1 MQKYVFLQAM
11 LTQLNEILFSKFQGT
26 GNDFILI
33 DDREEKYTQNT
44 EELFKLLCNRKFGI
58 GADGLILIRNHEKAD
73 FEMIYHNADG
83 KTGSMCGN
91 GGRCAVVFA
100 KKLGICTDEGTFIH
114 ANTLYPFRILSNDFI
129 ELTLLQKK
137 PTAQQTHNE
146 VTFFVDTGSPHHV
159 QFVADIENIDVTLH
173 GKKIRHSQEYQPD
186 GTNVNFVQVL
196 DKDKIYVRTYERGVE
211 AETLSCGTGV
221 VASALCF
228 LTLSKQNLEEVIV
241 KTKGG
246 TLIVQFL
253 PNDTINLVGP
263 AMKVFEGKTLV

>member
-1 MQKYVFLQAM
+1 M
-11 LTQLNEILFSKFQGT
+11 LRELNEILFSKFQGT

-33 DDREEKYTQNT
+33 DDREKKYTQNT

-73 FEMIYHNADG
+73 FEMVYHNADG
-83 KTGSMCGN
+83 KKGSMCGN

-100 KKLGICTDEGTFIH
+100 KKLGICKEEGTFIH
-114 ANTLYPFRILSNDFI
+114 ADTLYPFRILSNDFI
-129 ELTLLQKK
+129 ELTLLSQKPQVK
-137 PTAQQTHNE
+137 QLHNE
-146 VTFFVDTGSPHHV
+146 VTFFVNTGSPHYV
-159 QFVADIENIDVTLH
+159 QFVSDVENTDVTLH
-173 GKKIRHSQEYQPD
+173 GQKIRHSADYKPD

-228 LTLSKQNLEEVIV
+228 LALSKQNLQEVIV

-246 TLIVQFL
+246 MLIVQFL
-253 PNDTINLVGP
+253 PDNKINLVGP

>member
-1 MQKYVFLQAM
+1 M
-11 LTQLNEILFSKFQGT
+11 LKQLNEILFSKFQGT

-33 DDREEKYTQNT
+33 EDREKKYTQST
-44 EELFKLLCNRKFGI
+44 EELFRLLCDRKFGI
-58 GADGLILIRNHEKAD
+58 GADGLILIRNHEKAN

-83 KTGSMCGN
+83 KKGSMCGN

-100 KKLGICTDEGTFIH
+100 KKLGICKDEGTFIH
-114 ANTLYPFRILSNDFI
+114 ENTLYPFRVLSNDFI
-129 ELTLLQKK
+129 ELTLLNQKPEVK
-137 PTAQQTHNE
+137 QLHNE
-146 VTFFVDTGSPHHV
+146 INFFVNTGSPHHV
-159 QFVADIENIDVTLH
+159 QFVSDVENTDVTLI
-173 GKKIRHSQEYQPD
+173 GKKIRNSTDYQPN

-221 VASALCF
+221 VASALSF
-228 LTLSKQNLEEVIV
+228 LTLSRQNLAEVIV

-246 TLIVQFL
+246 NLIVQFL
-253 PNDTINLVGP
+253 QNGSINLVGP

>member
-1 MQKYVFLQAM
+1 M
-11 LTQLNEILFSKFQGT
+11 LRQLNEIIFSKFQGT

-33 DDREEKYTQNT
+33 DDREKKYTQNT
-44 EELFKLLCNRKFGI
+44 KELFEFLCNRKFGI
-58 GADGLILIRNHEKAD
+58 GADGIILIRNHGKAN

-83 KTGSMCGN
+83 NIGSMCGN
-91 GGRCAVVFA
+91 GGRCAVIFA
-100 KKLGICTDEGTFIH
+100 KKLGICADEGTFIH
-114 ANTLYPFRILSNDFI
+114 ANTVYPFRILSNDFI

-137 PTAQQTHNE
+137 PIPKQTHNE

-159 QFVADIENIDVTLH
+159 QFVADVEAINVYEQ
-173 GKKIRHSQEYQPD
+173 GEKIRYSTEYQPN

-221 VASALCF
+221 VAAALCF
-228 LTLSKQNLEEVIV
+228 LVLSRQNLQEIIV
-241 KTKGG
+241 KTNGG

-253 PNDTINLVGP
+253 ENDSINLVGP
-263 AMKVFEGKTLV
+263 AMKVFEGKTII